1 MYIKKTWKFKN
12 SIEVEKS
19 YTARFGKKGMKH
31 NPKINSTPEAMMKHN
46 RKRAVDN
53 LRRLIKF
60 NFENGFHLVLTYRK
74 TARPDPVQAHKNVS
88 NFLRRMKYH
97 LDKMGVEF
105 KYIAVTEYE
114 NVAIHHHLIINN
126 VPGMIELI
134 NKQWKHGQAN
144 FTSIYEN
151 EDVQTLAEYLVKQTD
166 KTFRNNPATRLRYT
180 RSRNLIV
187 PEPKV
192 EIIRANEFRKTPS
205 VPAGYTLDV
214 DSLVQ
219 GVSSVTGYEY
229 QKYTLKKIQSV
240 KKRR

>member
-46 RKRAVDN
+46 CKRATDK
-53 LRRLIKF
+53 LRRMIKL
-60 NFENGFHLVLTYRK
+60 NFENGFHVVLTYRK
-74 TARPDPVQAHKNVS
+74 TNRPDQEQAHRNLT

-97 LDKMGVEF
+97 LDKMGEEF

-126 VPGMIELI
+126 VPGMIELV
-134 NKQWKHGQAN
+134 NKQWKCGQAN
-144 FTSIYEN
+144 FTSIYED
-151 EDVQTLAEYLVKQTD
+151 EDVRTLAEYLIKERE
-166 KTFRNNPATRLRYT
+166 KTFRMDPNAKQRYSS
-180 RSRNLIV
+180 SRNLII

-240 KKRR
+240 RKRR